1 MTTDILAQRIKTIR
15 KARKIGRSKLAKLS
29 GVQER
34 QLARIERGG
43 MDDANLDMLQLEQ
56 ISSALQVTH
65 QTLIGESPLTDSDL
79 KPMSALACT
88 TGCCG

>member
-56 ISSALQVTH
+56 ISSALQVTR